1 MRRERNGGGESRA
14 EQSRGEESRGED
26 LRILTI
32 PPNRALEAIGTRK
45 FRNQK
50 DSAVEYSA
58 SRAIFTSKKRTKEK
72 EKQKETGKGKGKGK
86 GERKGKGKGNQHYRY
101 TENQ

>member
-1 MRRERNGGGESRA
+1 MRKR
-14 EQSRGEESRGED
+14 RGEEERED

-50 DSAVEYSA
+50 DSAVECSA
-58 SRAIFTSKKRTKEK
+58 SRAICTSKKKKKKEQKKKKKKQEK
-72 EKQKETGKGKGKGK
+72 EKKKEK
-86 GERKGKGKGNQHYRY
+86 
-101 TENQ
+101 